1 MPVYDFKC
9 TKCTETRTESISIHD
24 ENPVVTCKCGA
35 EMRKVFGSPPV
46 IFRGN
51 GFYKTDK

>member
-9 TKCTETRTESISIHD
+9 TECTETRTESISIHD